1 MSNKTNENPF
11 QLFEEFY
18 KSITPEMRPVSIY
31 KYDYTAQKCFWFDR
45 FMEAFKGEKPSL
57 RMQSYTELPVMWL
70 AGRKS
75 QHQSENIR
83 VINLQDLYSSKVIV
97 ALEQR
102 VENQVEASGM
112 DSRRL
117 ERLDGEKLINTV
129 LKALDQI
136 SEEKSEDQ
144 IAHLK

>member
-1 MSNKTNENPF
+1 MQNKTNENPF

-18 KSITPEMRPVSIY
+18 KSITPEMRPLSIY
-31 KYDYTAQKCFWFDR
+31 KYDYSAQKRFWADR

-57 RMQSYTELPVMWL
+57 QMQSYTELPAMWL

-75 QHQSENIR
+75 QHQSESIR
-83 VINLQDLYSSKVIV
+83 VINLQDMYSSKVIV

-117 ERLDGEKLINTV
+117 ERLDGEKLIDTV
-129 LKALDQI
+129 LEALSQI
-136 SEEKSEDQ
+136 SEEKSK
-144 IAHLK
+144 IK

>member
-1 MSNKTNENPF
+1 MQNNTNEGPF

-18 KSITPEMRPVSIY
+18 KSITPEMRPLFIY
-31 KYDYTAQKCFWFDR
+31 KYDYSGMKRFWADR
-45 FMEAFKGEKPSL
+45 FMEAFKDEKPSL
-57 RMQSYTELPVMWL
+57 QMQSYTELPVMWL

-75 QHQSENIR
+75 QHQSESIK

-117 ERLDGEKLINTV
+117 ERLDGEKLIDTM

-136 SEEKSEDQ
+136 SEKKAK
-144 IAHLK
+144 IK

>member
-1 MSNKTNENPF
+1 MLELNENPF

-18 KSITPEMRPVSIY
+18 KSITPEMMPISIY
-31 KYDYTAQKCFWFDR
+31 KYDYSAQKHFWADR

-57 RMQSYTELPVMWL
+57 QMQSYTELPVMWL

-75 QHQSENIR
+75 QHQSEGIR

-129 LKALDQI
+129 LKALDSI
-136 SEEKSEDQ
+136 KSEDEDSKQ
-144 IAHLK
+144 LSR

>member
-1 MSNKTNENPF
+1 MPININEDPI

-18 KSITPEMRPVSIY
+18 KSITPEMRPLSIY
-31 KYDYTAQKCFWFDR
+31 KYDYIAQKHFWADR

-57 RMQSYTELPVMWL
+57 QMQSYTELPVMWL

-75 QHQSENIR
+75 QYQSKSIR
-83 VINLQDLYSSKVIV
+83 VINLQDLYSSKVII

-117 ERLDGEKLINTV
+117 ERLDGEKLIDTI
-129 LKALDQI
+129 LKALDKI
-136 SEEKSEDQ
+136 DKEE
-144 IAHLK
+144 IHIVL

>member
-1 MSNKTNENPF
+1 MQNKTNENPF

-18 KSITPEMRPVSIY
+18 KSITPDMSPNLGYFGLTMEH
-31 KYDYTAQKCFWFDR
+31 FWADR

-57 RMQSYTELPVMWL
+57 QMQSYTELPVMWL

-75 QHQSENIR
+75 QHQSEGIR

-117 ERLDGEKLINTV
+117 ERLDGEKLIDTV
-129 LKALDQI
+129 LKVLSSIDL
-136 SEEKSEDQ
+136 EDT
-144 IAHLK
+144 I

>member
-1 MSNKTNENPF
+1 MQNKTNEGPF

-18 KSITPEMRPVSIY
+18 KSITPEMRPLSIY

-57 RMQSYTELPVMWL
+57 QMQSYTELPVIWL

-75 QHQSENIR
+75 QHQSESIR

-102 VENQVEASGM
+102 VENQVEASGL

-117 ERLDGEKLINTV
+117 ERLDGEKLIDTV
-129 LKALDQI
+129 LKTLDGIKQ
-136 SEEKSEDQ
+136 EEKIN
-144 IAHLK
+144 IAL

>member
-1 MSNKTNENPF
+1 MHNKPNEGPF

-18 KSITPEMRPVSIY
+18 KSITPEMRPLSIY
-31 KYDYTAQKCFWFDR
+31 KYDYTAQKHFWADR

-57 RMQSYTELPVMWL
+57 QMQSYTELPVMWL

-75 QHQSENIR
+75 QHQSESIR

-102 VENQVEASGM
+102 VESQVEASGI

-117 ERLDGEKLINTV
+117 ERLDGEKLIDTI
-129 LKALDQI
+129 LEILDKSDQEEISIAL
-136 SEEKSEDQ
+136 
-144 IAHLK
+144 

>member
-1 MSNKTNENPF
+1 MQNKTNENPF

-18 KSITPEMRPVSIY
+18 KSITPDMSPNLGYFDLTMEH
-31 KYDYTAQKCFWFDR
+31 FWADR

-57 RMQSYTELPVMWL
+57 QMQSYTELPVMWL

-75 QHQSENIR
+75 QHQSEGIR

-117 ERLDGEKLINTV
+117 ERLDGEKLIDTV
-129 LKALDQI
+129 LKVLSSIDL
-136 SEEKSEDQ
+136 EDT
-144 IAHLK
+144 I

>member
-1 MSNKTNENPF
+1 MQNKPNEGPF

-18 KSITPEMRPVSIY
+18 KSITPDMSPNLGYFDLTMEH
-31 KYDYTAQKCFWFDR
+31 FWADR

-57 RMQSYTELPVMWL
+57 QMQSYTELPVMWL

-75 QHQSENIR
+75 QHQSESIR

-112 DSRRL
+112 DAQRL
-117 ERLDGEKLINTV
+117 ERLDGEKLIDTV
-129 LKALDQI
+129 LEVLNKIKQ
-136 SEEKSEDQ
+136 EEK
-144 IAHLK
+144 

>member
-1 MSNKTNENPF
+1 MQNKTNEGPF

-18 KSITPEMRPVSIY
+18 KNITPEMRPVSIY

-57 RMQSYTELPVMWL
+57 QMQSYTELPVMWL
-70 AGRKS
+70 AGRNS
-75 QHQSENIR
+75 QHQSESIR

-112 DSRRL
+112 DAQRL
-117 ERLDGEKLINTV
+117 ERLDGEKLIDTV
-129 LKALDQI
+129 LEVLNKIKQ
-136 SEEKSEDQ
+136 EEK
-144 IAHLK
+144 

>member
-1 MSNKTNENPF
+1 MQNKTNENPF

-18 KSITPEMRPVSIY
+18 KSITPDMSPNLGYFDLTMEH
-31 KYDYTAQKCFWFDR
+31 FWADR

-57 RMQSYTELPVMWL
+57 QMQSYTELPVMWL
-70 AGRKS
+70 AGRNS
-75 QHQSENIR
+75 QHQSESIR
-83 VINLQDLYSSKVIV
+83 VINLQDLYSSKVII

-117 ERLDGEKLINTV
+117 ERLDGEKLIDTV
-129 LKALDQI
+129 LKTLDGIKQ
-136 SEEKSEDQ
+136 EEKIN
-144 IAHLK
+144 IAL

>member
-1 MSNKTNENPF
+1 MQDKTNEDPF

-18 KSITPEMRPVSIY
+18 KSITPEMRPLSIH
-31 KYDYTAQKCFWFDR
+31 KHDYSAQKYFWVDR
-45 FMEAFKGEKPSL
+45 FMEAFEGEKPSL

-75 QHQSENIR
+75 QHQSESIR

-117 ERLDGEKLINTV
+117 ERLDGEKLIDTV
-129 LKALDQI
+129 LEVLNKIKQ
-136 SEEKSEDQ
+136 EEK
-144 IAHLK
+144 

>member
-1 MSNKTNENPF
+1 MQNKTNENPF

-18 KSITPEMRPVSIY
+18 KSITPDMSPNLGYFDLTMEH
-31 KYDYTAQKCFWFDR
+31 FWADR

-57 RMQSYTELPVMWL
+57 QMQSYTELPVMWL
-70 AGRKS
+70 AGRNS
-75 QHQSENIR
+75 QHQSESIR
-83 VINLQDLYSSKVIV
+83 VINLQDLYSSKVII

-117 ERLDGEKLINTV
+117 ERLDGEKLIDTV
-129 LKALDQI
+129 LEALSQI
-136 SEEKSEDQ
+136 SEEKAK
-144 IAHLK
+144 IK

>member
-1 MSNKTNENPF
+1 MQNKTNENPF

-18 KSITPEMRPVSIY
+18 KSITPEMRPPSIH
-31 KYDYTAQKCFWFDR
+31 KHDYSAQRHFWSDR
-45 FMEAFKGEKPSL
+45 FMEAFKDEKPSL

-75 QHQSENIR
+75 QHQSESIR

-117 ERLDGEKLINTV
+117 ERLDGEKLIDTV
-129 LKALDQI
+129 LKVLAGI
-136 SEEKSEDQ
+136 NSEDENSKQ
-144 IAHLK
+144 LST

>member
-1 MSNKTNENPF
+1 MQNKTDENPF

-18 KSITPEMRPVSIY
+18 KSITPEMRPLSIY
-31 KYDYTAQKCFWFDR
+31 KYDYSAQKHFWADR

-57 RMQSYTELPVMWL
+57 QMQSYTELPVMWL

-75 QHQSENIR
+75 QHQSESIR

-117 ERLDGEKLINTV
+117 ERLDGEKLIDT
-129 LKALDQI
+129 LMETLDKSDQEEIHIAL
-136 SEEKSEDQ
+136 
-144 IAHLK
+144 